1 MTLFMAFLNRRL
13 AQLRHRWIGELS
25 LALLLPIGIYI
36 TLGFGLSGGIPKLQG
51 VPQLGWLIPGIV
63 LMVAFAGALIA
74 LFNDLFH
81 NRGINGFFCSI
92 YASPHT
98 PTSTV
103 MSLMFSMLPEGII
116 RSLLA
121 LGILQTLL
129 GYGYP
134 FVGQLLFL
142 FLIALA
148 VLLGG
153 MVGLTLGI
161 LARDAVASQIVILL
175 LLLSLGFCSEWFVPL
190 NVFPTAIQPL
200 LHVLPT
206 SILVEMGRDLLL
218 NQDSSPVLILVVLG
232 TIALWTIVNSFLFPR
247 ISTE

>member
-1 MTLFMAFLNRRL
+1 
-13 AQLRHRWIGELS
+13 
-25 LALLLPIGIYI
+25 
-36 TLGFGLSGGIPKLQG
+36 
-51 VPQLGWLIPGIV
+51 
-63 LMVAFAGALIA
+63 
-74 LFNDLFH
+74 
-81 NRGINGFFCSI
+81 
-92 YASPHT
+92 
-98 PTSTV
+98 

-121 LGILQTLL
+121 LGLLQTLL

-134 FVGQLLFL
+134 FLGQLLFL

-206 SILVEMGRDLLL
+206 SILVEVGRDLLL
-218 NQDSSPVLILVVLG
+218 NQDSSPILILVVLG
-232 TIALWTIVNSFLFPR
+232 TIALWTVVNSLLFSR